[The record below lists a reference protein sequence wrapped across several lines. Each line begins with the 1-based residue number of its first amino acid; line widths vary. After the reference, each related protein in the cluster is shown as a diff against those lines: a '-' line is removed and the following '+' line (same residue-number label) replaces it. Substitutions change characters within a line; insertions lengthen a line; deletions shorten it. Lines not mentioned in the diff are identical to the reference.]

1 MPPPQLSPPT
11 EVGFLFHKINT
22 MNTENMTPIRI
33 SLPNQTP
40 RIVRKELVPDARAI
54 AIVPIR
60 AFKDRR
66 LTAGLFRALG
76 VCCSY
81 ANRAGLL
88 WAGLRKMGEDLG
100 MSGSGFHKHMK
111 RLEALGYIETVHK
124 GFKGERGDTRR
135 IIYNPDKSASRV
147 VKETGD
153 RAPFHHQQEQQKMN
167 QVNKQRAK
175 TAKKQQ
181 QNTVE
186 SVEVDESS
194 MQIAHDV
201 MQLKNKV
208 SAKIWQLAIQRAGT
222 DNDYDKLKQAI
233 DKLLR

>member
-1 MPPPQLSPPT
+1 
-11 EVGFLFHKINT
+11 
-22 MNTENMTPIRI
+22 
-33 SLPNQTP
+33 
-40 RIVRKELVPDARAI
+40 
-54 AIVPIR
+54 
-60 AFKDRR
+60 
-66 LTAGLFRALG
+66 
-76 VCCSY
+76 
-81 ANRAGLL
+81 
-88 WAGLRKMGEDLG
+88 
-100 MSGSGFHKHMK
+100 
-111 RLEALGYIETVHK
+111 
-124 GFKGERGDTRR
+124 
-135 IIYNPDKSASRV
+135 

-194 MQIAHDV
+194 MQIVHDV

-208 SAKIWQLAIQRAGT
+208 SQKIWQLAIQRANSET
-222 DNDYDKLKQAI
+222 DYAAIKQAI

>member
-1 MPPPQLSPPT
+1 
-11 EVGFLFHKINT
+11 
-22 MNTENMTPIRI
+22 
-33 SLPNQTP
+33 
-40 RIVRKELVPDARAI
+40 
-54 AIVPIR
+54 
-60 AFKDRR
+60 
-66 LTAGLFRALG
+66 
-76 VCCSY
+76 
-81 ANRAGLL
+81 
-88 WAGLRKMGEDLG
+88 
-100 MSGSGFHKHMK
+100 MK
-111 RLEALGYIETVHK
+111 RLEALGYVETVHK

-135 IIYNPDKSASRV
+135 IIYNPEKSASRV

-186 SVEVDESS
+186 SVEVNESS
-194 MQIAHDV
+194 MQISHDV

-208 SAKIWQLAIQRAGT
+208 SAKIWQLAIQRANSET
-222 DNDYDKLKQAI
+222 DYAAIKAAI